1 MANVSVIWKVWWV
14 VKGKGYEFNSW
25 HLLNKKAPGTM
36 AWLTV
41 RGTRA
46 WDRFPPSKGN
56 IPMAVKGRA
65 AIYGS
70 RNLGSFIAPPESS
83 GKSFLRSKMTW
94 VQSQLGQMGCA

>member
-1 MANVSVIWKVWWV
+1 
-14 VKGKGYEFNSW
+14 
-25 HLLNKKAPGTM
+25 M

-46 WDRFPPSKGN
+46 WDWFSPFKGN

-70 RNLGSFIAPPESS
+70 RNPGSFAALSIPNPVV
-83 GKSFLRSKMTW
+83 K
-94 VQSQLGQMGCA
+94 VVV